1 MEDSQ
6 IIEMLTTRQEEGLRE
21 TEKKYGK
28 SLYAVAHRLLNN
40 REDSREA
47 VSDALLG
54 AWQSIP
60 PNRPENLFCYLT
72 KLVRRSCIDILRR
85 NTRKKR
91 GGGQAELSMEELSQ
105 CLPDHFSV
113 EEQTEEREFSQR
125 LGESINQ
132 YLCSLPETPRQVFVS
147 RYFYADPIREIAS
160 NFHMSGDSV
169 KSMLYRTRKGLKA
182 FLEKEGF
189 HP

>member
-6 IIEMLTTRQEEGLRE
+6 IVELLTVRQEEGLRE
-21 TEKKYGK
+21 AEKKYGRP
-28 SLYAVAHRLLNN
+28 LYAVARRLLGN

-47 VSDALLG
+47 VSDAFLG

-60 PNRPENLFCYLT
+60 PNRPENLFCYLA

-85 NTRKKR
+85 DTRKKR
-91 GGGQAELSMEELSQ
+91 GGGQAELSMEELSE
-105 CLPDHFSV
+105 CLPDSFSL
-113 EEQTEEREFSQR
+113 EEQAEGREFSQR
-125 LGESINQ
+125 LAESINR
-132 YLCSLPETPRQVFVS
+132 YLRTLPETPRQVFVS

-169 KSMLYRTRKGLKA
+169 KSMLYRTRKGLKS
-182 FLEKEGF
+182 FLEKEGLY
-189 HP
+189 P